1 MTSLLFT
8 LLFLSRGPVGDG
20 AQVDILP
27 TVLVVYDTRTGS
39 TGELAREVA
48 RGVENIEGISAR
60 LRTTKAV
67 SDEDIREAAGILM
80 GSPVH
85 WAGVSSEMRAF
96 LERVGNVL
104 LTAKELG
111 PESTPR
117 SRTGGAFVTA
127 GAIASGK
134 ELARVEILSALLNM
148 RFIIVGGEESD
159 GFGTLGA
166 QATTGE
172 RDPGLSEQEL
182 EEARRFGERF
192 ARVTLALVR

>member
-1 MTSLLFT
+1 M
-8 LLFLSRGPVGDG
+8 
-20 AQVDILP
+20 
-27 TVLVVYDTRTGS
+27 VLVVYDTRTGS
-39 TGELAREVA
+39 TGELARAVA
-48 RGVENIEGISAR
+48 QGVEKTEGISAR

-67 SDEDIREAAGILM
+67 LDEDILQAAGILM

-85 WAGVSSEMRAF
+85 WAGVSTEIRAF
-96 LERVGNVL
+96 LERMGNVL
-104 LTAKELG
+104 TTAKELG
-111 PESTPR
+111 PGSTPR

-127 GAIASGK
+127 GGVASGK
-134 ELARVEILSALLNM
+134 ELARIEILSALLNM

-182 EEARRFGERF
+182 DEARRFGERF
-192 ARVTLALVR
+192 ARVTLALAR